1 MARRAYSLDTLRAQ
15 LDARFTER
23 DLRSDGWIGDKAHA
37 SRKSDHNPNTR
48 GVVQAID
55 VDEHTDT
62 SERSE
67 AVGVELAE
75 GLRASQDERIKYV
88 IYERRMFS
96 SYPARGVPPWTWR
109 NGNGHTQH
117 VHVSVVDDPTLYDDD
132 TPFRLG
138 WGTDASTSE
147 DDTMTPEQANQL
159 ARAVDAAEKCKG
171 ALGRMERAHGQGMT
185 NLAPGGDVNV
195 DQLAA
200 ALSDQLGTDLAR
212 TLGRILS
219 TA

>member
-15 LDARFTER
+15 LDVRFTER
-23 DLRSDGWIGDKAHA
+23 DIRSDGWIGDEAHA

-75 GLRASQDERIKYV
+75 GLRASRDPRIKYV

-138 WGTDASTSE
+138 WGTDASTPE
-147 DDTMTPEQANQL
+147 DADMTPEQADTLNRI
-159 ARAVDAAEKCKG
+159 AKRVGDNNH
-171 ALGRMERAHGQGMT
+171 ALGRMEKAHGPGMVD
-185 NLAPGGDVNV
+185 LSPGGSVNV
-195 DQLAA
+195 EELAA
-200 ALSDQLGTDLAR
+200 ALSEQLGTDLAR
-212 TLGRILS
+212 ALGRILS
-219 TA
+219 GA

>member
-23 DLRSDGWIGDKAHA
+23 DLRSDGWIGDNAHA

-62 SERSE
+62 SEQSQ

-75 GLRASQDERIKYV
+75 GLRASQDPRIKYV
-88 IYERRMFS
+88 IYEQRMFS
-96 SYPARGVPPWTWR
+96 AYPARGVPPWTWR

-117 VHVSVVDDPTLYDDD
+117 VHVSVADDPTLYDD
-132 TPFRLG
+132 TAPFRLG
-138 WGTDASTSE
+138 WDTQG
-147 DDTMTPEQANQL
+147 DDMTPAQAATLDRVLKRVEDNNH
-159 ARAVDAAEKCKG
+159 
-171 ALGRMERAHGQGMT
+171 ALGRIETTHGQGMK
-185 NLAPGGDVNV
+185 NLTTGVNV
-195 DQLAA
+195 DELAA
-200 ALSDQLGTDLAR
+200 ALSQQLGTDLAR
-212 TLGRILS
+212 ALGRILS
-219 TA
+219 AT

>member
-1 MARRAYSLDTLRAQ
+1 MARRAYCLDTLRAQ
-15 LDARFTER
+15 LDARFTKR
-23 DLRSDGWIGDKAHA
+23 DIRSDGWIGDKAHA

-62 SERSE
+62 SERSDE
-67 AVGVELAE
+67 VGRWLVES
-75 GLRASQDERIKYV
+75 LRTSQDPRIKYV
-88 IYERRMFS
+88 VYEGRMFS
-96 SYPARGVPPWTWR
+96 CYPARGVPPWTWR

-138 WGTDASTSE
+138 WGTYAPTSE
-147 DDTMTPEQANQL
+147 DDDMTPEQAATLDWISKRVGDNNH
-159 ARAVDAAEKCKG
+159 
-171 ALGRMERAHGQGMT
+171 ALGRMEKVHGQGLV
-185 NLAPGGDVNV
+185 NLSPGGDVNV
-195 DQLAA
+195 DELAA
-200 ALSDQLGTDLAR
+200 ALSQQLGTDLAR

-219 TA
+219 AT

>member
-15 LDARFTER
+15 LDVRFTER
-23 DLRSDGWIGDKAHA
+23 DIRSDGWIGDESHA

-55 VDEHTDT
+55 VDEHTDRT
-62 SERSE
+62 ETSE

-75 GLRASQDERIKYV
+75 GLRASRDPRIKYV

-138 WGTDASTSE
+138 WGTDASTIR
-147 DDTMTPEQANQL
+147 DDDMTPEQAATLDWISKRVGDNNH
-159 ARAVDAAEKCKG
+159 
-171 ALGRMERAHGQGMT
+171 ALGRMEKVHGQGLV
-185 NLAPGGDVNV
+185 NLSPGGDVNV
-195 DQLAA
+195 DELAA
-200 ALSDQLGTDLAR
+200 ALSQQLGTDLAR
-212 TLGRILS
+212 ALGRILS
-219 TA
+219 AT